1 MVDSVATVPRW
12 WPQLSRQVWL
22 LFLGRMLS
30 QTGTGFTLFFIPI
43 FFVEQVG
50 LSPTQ
55 VGLGLAAMS
64 ISGVIGR
71 IGGGSLSDSRFGR
84 KRTLSLSLVTSA
96 LGSLAL
102 AMTNSMALFIVA
114 NLIAGLGQGLY
125 WPATETMVADLTTR
139 AERNEAYALNRLG
152 DNLGLSLGVALA
164 SGWVDLTGTYR
175 PLFLVDAVSFVVFL
189 GILLALI
196 PESRPHNTQSHR
208 ALWEG
213 WKVALSDRALLVFA
227 LGNILLTTY
236 IAQLS
241 AGLPLYFDQF
251 LDLSVQRIGILF
263 VWHGLLIACL
273 QLPVA
278 RLLNRWTRVQGLT
291 LSALAWMVGFLLV
304 WGLGI
309 GGPDAGSSLGL
320 IVIVLGILSLA
331 VVTYNPS
338 ASALVAD
345 LAPPHLRG
353 VYLSVNALCWAA
365 GFGFGPVISGF
376 VLDLPPPQAHFLWLG
391 WAVSVG
397 LVLLILRGLRQ
408 ILPVHVNATVSHA
421 SSDLANLSR

>member
-1 MVDSVATVPRW
+1 
-12 WPQLSRQVWL
+12 
-22 LFLGRMLS
+22 MLS

-43 FFVEQVG
+43 FFVDQVG

-64 ISGVIGR
+64 VSGAIGR
-71 IGGGSLSDSRFGR
+71 IGGGSLADSRFGR

-102 AMTNSMALFIVA
+102 AITHSFELFIVA
-114 NLIAGLGQGLY
+114 NLIAGLGQGFY

-152 DNLGLSLGVALA
+152 DNLGLSFGVALA
-164 SGWVDLTGTYR
+164 SGWVDLTDTYR
-175 PLFLVDAVSFVVFL
+175 PLFVVDALSFLVFL
-189 GILLALI
+189 GLLLALI
-196 PESRPHNTQSHR
+196 PESRPHSPTQSQQ
-208 ALWEG
+208 ALWGG
-213 WKVALSDRALLVFA
+213 WKIALSDRALLVFA

-251 LDLSVQRIGILF
+251 LDLSVRRIGILF
-263 VWHGLLIACL
+263 FGHGLLIACL

-278 RLLNRWTRVQGLT
+278 RLLNRLTRVRGLT
-291 LSALAWMVGFLLV
+291 LSALAWLVGFLLI
-304 WGLGI
+304 WALGMWN
-309 GGPDAGSSLGL
+309 PAAGMNLGL
-320 IVIVLGILSLA
+320 IIVALGVLSLA
-331 VVTYNPS
+331 VVMYNPS

-365 GFGFGPVISGF
+365 GFGFGPVISGY
-376 VLDLPPPQAHFLWLG
+376 VLDLPAPQAHFLWLG

-397 LVLLILRGLRQ
+397 LVLMILRGLRQ
-408 ILPVHVNATVSHA
+408 ILPVHVNATVSHSA
-421 SSDLANLSR
+421 SDLANLSP